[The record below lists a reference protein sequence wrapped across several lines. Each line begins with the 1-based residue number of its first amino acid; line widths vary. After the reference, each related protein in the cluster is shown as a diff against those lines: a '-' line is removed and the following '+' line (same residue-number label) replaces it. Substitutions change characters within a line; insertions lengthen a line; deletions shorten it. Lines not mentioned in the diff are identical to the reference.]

1 MNNIPTHLSFS
12 GIKEYCS
19 DRQMFYKKYVLREW
33 DNSTW
38 FNTIVGSGVH
48 IVIEDFYKQEFP
60 NSERSISLFV
70 QEQCELFKEG
80 KVILN
85 DENINDR
92 EKTLDV
98 FKEELEMTIS
108 RIVPSAMEYINKK
121 ILFKM
126 KGVEVKMQS
135 QVGKAVGFTHTKMQL
150 KGYVD
155 AIAEDGVLYD
165 WKTCSK
171 FSPANKVEYD
181 LQGINNA
188 LLYAEVEKKL
198 PKSVVFVEF
207 LNTPSNEDKVLEYEA
222 KIAEWEKQ
230 KEAGEKVRK
239 PSPPKLKENEERYR
253 EHIISLD
260 KWKFQAY
267 LELID
272 RITRELQG
280 ENLLA
285 LGLPIPSVEAKYG
298 KYEGWQDFCTK
309 LLGYNPYT
317 GEVIESQD
325 PLAPHLVT
333 IHLKN
338 VEDEYNKHTQT
349 IIEDM
354 VEFDESKKDP
364 TQEKINQLFY
374 GNSVSIPMTKEALKQ
389 KEEFIDIQEKEL
401 SEPVYYDAPTIE
413 DFDDVAALEKV
424 QAKQKNKST
433 AYLSNSLD
441 SIIHV
446 EI

>member
-48 IVIEDFYKQEFP
+48 KVIEDFYKQEFP
-60 NSERSISLFV
+60 NTEKSISLFV

-80 KVILN
+80 KIILN
-85 DENINDR
+85 DEDINNR
-92 EKTLDV
+92 EKTLEV

-108 RIVPSAMEYINKK
+108 RIIPSAMEYINKK

-155 AIAEDGVLYD
+155 AIAEDGDLYD

-198 PKSVVFVEF
+198 PKRVVFVEF

-230 KEAGEKVRK
+230 KEAGKKVRK

-253 EHIISLD
+253 EHVISLD

-280 ENLLA
+280 ENLFA

-317 GEVIESQD
+317 GEI
-325 PLAPHLVT
+325 VT
-333 IHLKN
+333 HS
-338 VEDEYNKHTQT
+338 EYTPIPEAT
-349 IIEDM
+349 L
-354 VEFDESKKDP
+354 S
-364 TQEKINQLFY
+364 EKIADYIVEKAIEKGPPQISKRLLH
-374 GNSVSIPMTKEALKQ
+374 PETTKIKFTRYSSLEETVKSDELQKQ
-389 KEEFIDIQEKEL
+389 DETI
-401 SEPVYYDAPTIE
+401 AIE

-433 AYLSNSLD
+433 ASLSDSLD